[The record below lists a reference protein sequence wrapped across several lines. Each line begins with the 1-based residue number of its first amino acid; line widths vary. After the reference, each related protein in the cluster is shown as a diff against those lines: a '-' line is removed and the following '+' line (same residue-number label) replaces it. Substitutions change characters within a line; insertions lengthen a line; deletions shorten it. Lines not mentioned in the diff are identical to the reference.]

1 MNQRGVSYGLGW
13 LCVGVAL
20 VIAGVAAVLAGN
32 EAGGAVIGAGLP
44 VAGAGAGWAAARATT
59 RPTGTDPRL
68 PAAVLCRCEHDIAFH
83 ASDGCNESGCRCMA
97 DREDVQARWDTQDV
111 LFDRLMG
118 GDA

>member
-44 VAGAGAGWAAARATT
+44 VAGAGAGWAAAHATT

-68 PAAVLCRCEHDIAFH
+68 PAAVLCRCEHDISLH
-83 ASDGCNESGCRCMA
+83 GYDGCNQWRCRCVSLPEA
-97 DREDVQARWDTQDV
+97 VRSRWGRQDRVI
-111 LFDRLMG
+111 
-118 GDA
+118 GDDG